1 MPVACTALIRYRLP
15 HPPAPE
21 AAAVTI
27 LFVLEIIGTAAFATS
42 GALAASRK
50 NLDIFGFCVLA
61 LMPAI
66 GGGTLRDVVLGR
78 YPVFWIENMSY
89 VIVALIAA
97 VAVYLPAYRPGERMR
112 LLIWTDALG
121 MALFAS
127 MGTQISLS
135 QGAGALVAI
144 MLGVVTAVAGGMIRD
159 VIINEIPLV
168 LAREIYATAAFLA
181 SLCYVIAVTLGA
193 PAGLALIGSTI
204 AGFTLRGLAIVF
216 DWSLPPP
223 RVR

>member
-1 MPVACTALIRYRLP
+1 
-15 HPPAPE
+15 
-21 AAAVTI
+21 VTL
-27 LFVLEIIGTAAFATS
+27 LFALEIIGTAAFAVS

-78 YPVFWIENMSY
+78 YPVFWIDNMSY
-89 VIVALIAA
+89 VVVALCAA
-97 VAVYLPAYRPGERMR
+97 VVVYLPKYRPGERMR

-127 MGTQISLS
+127 MGTQISLA
-135 QGAGALVAI
+135 QGAGALVAV

-159 VIINEIPLV
+159 VLINEIPLV
-168 LAREIYATAAFLA
+168 LSREIYATAAFLA
-181 SLCYVIAVTLGA
+181 GLCYVVAVALGV
-193 PAGLALIGSTI
+193 PAGFALVGSTI

-223 RVR
+223 RTG